1 MTATLFLSA
10 TNPALMGITSLGWLF
25 SLGVVAHNVEEAVLL
40 PQWSLRAGRW
50 HRPVSAFSFR
60 FAVTVLTVAVLL
72 CAAAASDGG
81 SRSCGAHL
89 LTGYA
94 LAMVLNVFFP
104 HVLASLMLRTY
115 APGTATALLFN
126 LPFGGCLLWRA
137 IHEDFVQPATFVWS
151 GPLTVVAIT
160 GSIPLLF
167 LAGERLSRLKH

>member
-1 MTATLFLSA
+1 M
-10 TNPALMGITSLGWLF
+10 LMSITSLGWLF
-25 SLGVVAHNVEEAVLL
+25 SLGVLAHNVEEAVLL

-60 FAVTVLTVAVLL
+60 FAVSVLTVAVFL
-72 CAAAASDGG
+72 CAAAASAGG
-81 SRSCGAHL
+81 AQSTGAHL

-126 LPFGGCLLWRA
+126 FPFGGCLLWRA
-137 IHEDFVQPATFVWS
+137 IHEGFVQPATFVWS
-151 GPLTVVAIT
+151 GPLTVAAIA
-160 GSIPLLF
+160 GSSPVLF
-167 LAGERLSRLKH
+167 AAGRSLSRLKD